1 MTTTFL
7 HQTVGDLL
15 DRATRAFVDREAVVH
30 GEQRVTYGE
39 LGDAV
44 RRAGHVFR
52 SLGLEPG
59 DRVAIL
65 SADRTDLLVAFY
77 GTLAAGFAVSPLNA
91 RMSEEDH
98 LWIVG
103 DAGAKVLVHDGAF
116 AERAGRIAA
125 ETGARAVSFDDDGPD
140 GFPALLA
147 AQPAE
152 GTVGDPQSGDLAAIF
167 YTGGTTGRP
176 KGVAHTQQSLVM
188 SFLSEALEMGLYDRT
203 VFAHAA
209 PLTHSSGMFCVP
221 VWMRGGTNVILGGF
235 DPAQMLEAIERDRIS
250 SMLVVPTMLYVLL
263 DHPDFGSRDL
273 SSLQTVI
280 YGAAPMGRE
289 RLMQAIDR
297 LGPIFV
303 QLYGQTEAPNQICAL
318 TAADH
323 ADAIERGDLD
333 VLSSCG
339 RPVTIADVRV
349 VDDEGNEVPV
359 GERGEI
365 VCRGPHVM
373 TSYWNKPEQ
382 TAETLVDGWLHT
394 GDIATVDARGF
405 VRIVDRK
412 KDMLISGGF
421 NVYPKEVEACL
432 FQHPHVRDACVIG
445 VPDEKWGEAV
455 KAVVVTDGEAE
466 PQELMAWVK
475 ERKGSV
481 MTPKTVDLVDAIP
494 LTAVGKHDKPALRRQ
509 YAEAAATA

>member
-1 MTTTFL
+1 MSSALL

-15 DRATRAFVDREAVVH
+15 DRATRAYVDRDAIVE
-30 GEQRVTYGE
+30 GESRLTFGAFGE
-39 LGDAV
+39 AV
-44 RRAGHVFR
+44 RRAGHAFR
-52 SLGLEPG
+52 ALGLEPG
-59 DRVAIL
+59 DRVSIL

-77 GTLAAGFAVSPLNA
+77 GTIAAGFAVSPLNA

-98 LWIVG
+98 VFIVG
-103 DAGAKVLVHDGAF
+103 DSGAKVLVHDGAF
-116 AERAGRIAA
+116 AERAGRIAT
-125 ETGARAVSFDDDGPD
+125 ETGVRLVSLDDDGPD
-140 GFPALLA
+140 GFQALLA

-152 GTVGDPQSGDLAAIF
+152 GRAGAPEPADLAAIF

-176 KGVAHTQQSLVM
+176 KGVAHTQQSLVT

-209 PLTHSSGMFCVP
+209 PLTHSSGMFCIP

-235 DPAQMLEAIERDRIS
+235 DPAQMLAAIERDRIT

-263 DHPDFGSRDL
+263 DHPDFATRDL

-289 RLMQAIDR
+289 RLLQAIDR

-339 RPVTIADVRV
+339 KPVTIADVRV

-373 TSYWNKPEQ
+373 LEYWNKPEQ
-382 TAETLVDGWLHT
+382 TAETLIDGWLHT

-405 VRIVDRK
+405 LRIVDRK

-421 NVYPKEVEACL
+421 NVYPKEVESCL
-432 FQHPHVRDACVIG
+432 FQHPKVRDVCVIG

-455 KAVVVTDGEAE
+455 KAIVVTDGEVD
-466 PQELMAWVK
+466 PKELMLWVK

-481 MTPKTVDLVDAIP
+481 MTPKSVDRVDAIP

-509 YAEAAATA
+509 YAEATA

>member
-1 MTTTFL
+1 MTTSFI

-15 DRATRAFVDREAVVH
+15 DRATRAFADRDAVVH
-30 GEQRVTYGE
+30 GEQRTTFAE

-44 RRAGHVFR
+44 RRAGHVFA
-52 SLGLEPG
+52 SLGLEHG
-59 DRVAIL
+59 DRVSIL

-77 GTLAAGFAVSPLNA
+77 GTQAAGFAVSPLNA

-98 LWIVG
+98 VWIVG
-103 DAGAKVLVHDGAF
+103 DSGAKVLVHDGPF
-116 AERAGRIAA
+116 TERAGRIAEA
-125 ETGARAVSFDDDGPD
+125 TGVRLVSLDDDGPD
-140 GFPALLA
+140 GFAALLA

-152 GTVGDPQSGDLAAIF
+152 GRAGHSAPDDLAAIF

-176 KGVAHTQQSLVM
+176 KGVEHSQSGFVA
-188 SFLSEALEMGLYDRT
+188 SFVSEALEMGIDDRS

-209 PLTHSSGMFCVP
+209 PLTHSSGVFCVP
-221 VWMRGGTNVILGGF
+221 VWMRGGTNIILGGF
-235 DPAQMLEAIERDRIS
+235 DPAQMLAAIESEGITS
-250 SMLVVPTMLYVLL
+250 TLVVPTMLYVLL
-263 DHPDFGSRDL
+263 DHPDFATRDL
-273 SSLQTVI
+273 SSLRSVI

-289 RLMQAIDR
+289 RLLQAIDR

-303 QLYGQTEAPNQICAL
+303 QLYGQTEAPNQLCAL

-365 VCRGPHVM
+365 VARGPHIM
-373 TSYWNKPEQ
+373 KSYWNKPEQ

-394 GDIATVDARGF
+394 GDIATVDERGF
-405 VRIVDRK
+405 VTIVDRK

-455 KAVVVTDGEAE
+455 KAVVVTDGEVEPAE
-466 PQELMAWVK
+466 LQAWVK

-494 LTAVGKHDKPALRRQ
+494 LTSVGKHDKPALRKA
-509 YAEAAATA
+509 YAEAQAAV